1 MWSEDPM
8 SDPISDLKSSL
19 IAELT
24 CELREMPQMHLGDLS
39 LVDGWCKTQLS
50 SIDNEDGISLQNL
63 LQCMV
68 GLQPM
73 RPSVGKEWLA
83 CNKCNISCIH
93 ISF

>member
-1 MWSEDPM
+1 M
-8 SDPISDLKSSL
+8 SDPISDLKSDL
-19 IAELT
+19 IPELS
-24 CELREMPQMHLGDLS
+24 CEFDSPQMPQMHLIERDLR
-39 LVDGWCKTQLS
+39 DGGCKIRLS

-63 LQCMV
+63 PQCMV